1 MLGDFILNRYF
12 KKFGLCC
19 VCTLMIASVPGTVMA
34 EETSRE
40 NKSNV
45 AIVVPV
51 ETGILD
57 TAAKNVKALDAAVV
71 KVSDADVSEAA
82 DTEAADADTE
92 AAGQAVESD
101 TYTAS
106 EAEGEISVLTEEEEA
121 ELEEKAALKEEVAE
135 ETAEKATEETAEETA
150 ARESE
155 ERREDIVEYAKQFLG
170 NRYVYGGTN
179 PNKGVDC
186 SGFTSYVMKHAGG
199 VQLSHSSSAQSKE
212 GKVISMEDARPGD
225 LIFYGSGKHINHVA
239 LYIGDGEIVHASNE
253 RNGILISS
261 YSYRKPVKIVNV
273 LGD

>member
-71 KVSDADVSEAA
+71 KVSDTDVSEA
-82 DTEAADADTE
+82 ADTE

-101 TYTAS
+101 TYTVEAS
-106 EAEGEISVLTEEEEA
+106 EADGEISVLTEEEEA
-121 ELEEKAALKEEVAE
+121 ELEGKAALKEEA
-135 ETAEKATEETAEETA
+135 AEETA

>member
-1 MLGDFILNRYF
+1 
-12 KKFGLCC
+12 
-19 VCTLMIASVPGTVMA
+19 MIASVPGTVMA
-34 EETSRE
+34 EETGRE

-82 DTEAADADTE
+82 
-92 AAGQAVESD
+92 GQAVESD
-101 TYTAS
+101 TYTAEAS
-106 EAEGEISVLTEEEEA
+106 EADGEISVLTEEEEA
-121 ELEEKAALKEEVAE
+121 ELEGKAALKEEAAE

>member
-57 TAAKNVKALDAAVV
+57 TAAKNVKALDATVV

-101 TYTAS
+101 TYTVEAS

-121 ELEEKAALKEEVAE
+121 ELEGKAALKEEAAE
-135 ETAEKATEETAEETA
+135 ETAEKAT
-150 ARESE
+150 E

>member
-82 DTEAADADTE
+82 DTEAA
-92 AAGQAVESD
+92 GQAVESD
-101 TYTAS
+101 TYTAAAS

-121 ELEEKAALKEEVAE
+121 ELEEKAALKEEAAE
-135 ETAEKATEETAEETA
+135 EIAEKATEETAEETA